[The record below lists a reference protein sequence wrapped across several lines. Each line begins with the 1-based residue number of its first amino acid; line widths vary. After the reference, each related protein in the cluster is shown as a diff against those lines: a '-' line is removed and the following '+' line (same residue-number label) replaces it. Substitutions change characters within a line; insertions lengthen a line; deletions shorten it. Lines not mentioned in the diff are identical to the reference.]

1 MSRNLVYVK
10 PIVRERWHGLH
21 NIGRSKFEGTA
32 DVIQVLY
39 DSKTGKL
46 ATGLEP
52 DDETRL
58 GSSLGKDLTNSPSNE
73 FWQTFKVKLE
83 DKTMIFDTGIPLHE
97 LQLKVLKASK
107 FCANSQK
114 EMDKGLWPAAKYV
127 IYDES
132 LEVEK
137 QAAAVQLKAQAIAI
151 FSELS
156 PQRKIDILKIFGRS
170 VDNNSDNF
178 VYAKLYEIVENETQE
193 FIRVSS
199 MKPAEIKVR
208 SMVFDLEKTGIL
220 RRKGTAYL
228 YNDQQVGFDYDSTVD
243 HLLDPKQQELLIKL
257 KTDLE
262 VRLPGAVARKVE
274 EVLEVEENSTE
285 EVKEVKKKAAK
296 KPSSKK

>member
-46 ATGLEP
+46 ATGLDS
-52 DDETRL
+52 DDESRL
-58 GSSLGKDLTNSPSNE
+58 GSSLGQDLDGNSD
-73 FWQTFKVKLE
+73 FWNTFKVKLE
-83 DKTMIFDTGIPLHE
+83 DKTMIFDVTIPLHE

-114 EMDKGLWPAAKYV
+114 ELDRGDWPYAKYV

-137 QAAAVQLKAQAIAI
+137 QAAAVQVKAQAIAI

-170 VDNNSDNF
+170 VENNSDNF
-178 VYAKLYEIVENETQE
+178 VYAKLYEIVEGETQE
-193 FIRVSS
+193 FIRVAS

-228 YNDQQVGFDYDSTVD
+228 YNDQQVGFDYDNTVE

-262 VRLPGAVARKVE
+262 VRMPGSIARKVT
-274 EVLEVEENSTE
+274 EVLEVEEEVVE
-285 EVKEVKKKAAK
+285 EVKTK
-296 KPSSKK
+296 KPKKTSTKK

>member
-32 DVIQVLY
+32 DVIQVLH

-46 ATGLEP
+46 ATGLDT
-52 DDETRL
+52 DDEARL
-58 GSSLGKDLTNSPSNE
+58 ASSLGQDLTNIPNNE
-73 FWQTFKVKLE
+73 FWHTFKVKLE
-83 DKTMIFDTGIPLHE
+83 DKTMIFDMNVPMHE

-114 EMDKGLWPAAKYV
+114 ELDRGDWPYAKYV
-127 IYDES
+127 IYDETV
-132 LEVEK
+132 EVEK
-137 QAAAVQLKAQAIAI
+137 QAAAVQVKAQAVAV
-151 FSELS
+151 FSDLS

-178 VYAKLYEIVENETQE
+178 VYAKLYEIVENDTKE
-193 FIRVSS
+193 FIRVAS

-228 YNDQQVGFDYDSTVD
+228 YNDQQVGFDYDNTVE

-262 VRLPGAVARKVE
+262 VRVPGSIARKVK
-274 EVLEVEENSTE
+274 EVLEIE
-285 EVKEVKKKAAK
+285 EVVEDKKEVESVKKTA
-296 KPSSKK
+296 SKK

>member
-32 DVIQVLY
+32 DVIQVLH

-46 ATGLEP
+46 ATGLDT
-52 DDETRL
+52 DDEARL
-58 GSSLGKDLTNSPSNE
+58 ASSLGQDLTNIPNNE
-73 FWQTFKVKLE
+73 FWHTFKVKLE
-83 DKTMIFDTGIPLHE
+83 DKTMIFDMNVPMHE

-114 EMDKGLWPAAKYV
+114 ELDRGDWPYAKYV
-127 IYDES
+127 IYDETV
-132 LEVEK
+132 EVEK
-137 QAAAVQLKAQAIAI
+137 QAAAVQVKAQAVAV
-151 FSELS
+151 FSDLS

-178 VYAKLYEIVENETQE
+178 VYAKLYEIVENDTKE
-193 FIRVSS
+193 FIRVAS

-228 YNDQQVGFDYDSTVD
+228 YNDQQIGFDYDNTVE

-262 VRLPGAVARKVE
+262 VRVPGSIARKVK
-274 EVLEVEENSTE
+274 EVLEIE
-285 EVKEVKKKAAK
+285 EVVEDKKEVESVKKTA
-296 KPSSKK
+296 SKK

>member
-32 DVIQVLY
+32 DVIQVLH

-46 ATGLEP
+46 ATGLDT
-52 DDETRL
+52 DDEARL
-58 GSSLGKDLTNSPSNE
+58 ASSLGQDLTNIPSNE
-73 FWQTFKVKLE
+73 FWHTFKVKLE
-83 DKTMIFDTGIPLHE
+83 DKTMIFDMNVPMHE

-107 FCANSQK
+107 FCTNSQK
-114 EMDKGLWPAAKYV
+114 ELDRGDWPYAKYV
-127 IYDES
+127 IYDETV
-132 LEVEK
+132 EVEK
-137 QAAAVQLKAQAIAI
+137 QAAAVQVKAQAVAV
-151 FSELS
+151 FSDLS

-178 VYAKLYEIVENETQE
+178 VYAKLYEIVENDTKE
-193 FIRVSS
+193 FIRVAS

-228 YNDQQVGFDYDSTVD
+228 YNDQQVGFDYDNTVE

-262 VRLPGAVARKVE
+262 VRMPGSIARKVK
-274 EVLEVEENSTE
+274 EVLEIE
-285 EVKEVKKKAAK
+285 EVVEDKKEVKSVKKTA
-296 KPSSKK
+296 SKK

>member
-39 DSKTGKL
+39 ESKTGKL
-46 ATGLEP
+46 ATGLDS
-52 DDETRL
+52 DDESRL
-58 GSSLGKDLTNSPSNE
+58 GSSLGQDLDNNSD
-73 FWQTFKVKLE
+73 FWNTFKVKLE
-83 DKTMIFDTGIPLHE
+83 DKTMIFDMAIPLHE

-107 FCANSQK
+107 FSANSQK
-114 EMDKGLWPAAKYV
+114 ELDRGDWPYAKDV

-137 QAAAVQLKAQAIAI
+137 QAAAVQVKAQAIAI

-170 VDNNSDNF
+170 VENNSDNF
-178 VYAKLYEIVENETQE
+178 VYAKLYEIVEGETQE
-193 FIRVSS
+193 FIRVAS

-228 YNDQQVGFDYDSTVD
+228 YNDQQVGFDYDNTVE

-262 VRLPGAVARKVE
+262 VRMPGSIARKVT
-274 EVLEVEENSTE
+274 EVLEVEEEVVE
-285 EVKEVKKKAAK
+285 EVKTK
-296 KPSSKK
+296 KPKKTSTKK

>member
-32 DVIQVLY
+32 DVIQVLH

-46 ATGLEP
+46 ATGLDT
-52 DDETRL
+52 DDEARL
-58 GSSLGKDLTNSPSNE
+58 ASSLGQDLTNIPNNE
-73 FWQTFKVKLE
+73 FWHTFKVKLE
-83 DKTMIFDTGIPLHE
+83 DKTMIFDMNVPMHE

-114 EMDKGLWPAAKYV
+114 ELDRGDWPYAKYV
-127 IYDES
+127 IYDETV
-132 LEVEK
+132 EVEK
-137 QAAAVQLKAQAIAI
+137 QAAAVQVKAQAVAV
-151 FSELS
+151 FSDLS

-178 VYAKLYEIVENETQE
+178 VYAKLYEIVENDTKE
-193 FIRVSS
+193 FIRVAS

-228 YNDQQVGFDYDSTVD
+228 YNDQQVGFDYDNTVE

-262 VRLPGAVARKVE
+262 ECLVA
-274 EVLEVEENSTE
+274 LL
-285 EVKEVKKKAAK
+285 VK
-296 KPSSKK
+296 

>member
-32 DVIQVLY
+32 DVIQVLH

-46 ATGLEP
+46 ATGLDT
-52 DDETRL
+52 DDEARL
-58 GSSLGKDLTNSPSNE
+58 ASSLGQDLTNIPSNE
-73 FWQTFKVKLE
+73 FWHTFKVKLE
-83 DKTMIFDTGIPLHE
+83 DKTMIFDMNVPMHE

-114 EMDKGLWPAAKYV
+114 ELDRGDWPYAKYV
-127 IYDES
+127 IYDETV
-132 LEVEK
+132 EVEK
-137 QAAAVQLKAQAIAI
+137 QAAAVQVKAQAVAV
-151 FSELS
+151 FSDLS

-178 VYAKLYEIVENETQE
+178 VYAKLYEIVENDTKE
-193 FIRVSS
+193 FIRVAS

-228 YNDQQVGFDYDSTVD
+228 YNDQQVGFDYDNTVE

-262 VRLPGAVARKVE
+262 VRMPGSIARKVK
-274 EVLEVEENSTE
+274 EVLEIE
-285 EVKEVKKKAAK
+285 EVVEDKKEVKSVKKTA
-296 KPSSKK
+296 SKK

>member
-32 DVIQVLY
+32 DVIQVLH

-46 ATGLEP
+46 ATGLDT
-52 DDETRL
+52 DDEARL
-58 GSSLGKDLTNSPSNE
+58 ASSLGQDLTNIPSNE
-73 FWQTFKVKLE
+73 FWHTFKVKLE
-83 DKTMIFDTGIPLHE
+83 DKTMIFDMNVPMHE

-114 EMDKGLWPAAKYV
+114 ELDRGDWPYAKYV
-127 IYDES
+127 IYDETV
-132 LEVEK
+132 EVEK
-137 QAAAVQLKAQAIAI
+137 QAAAVQVKAQAVAV
-151 FSELS
+151 FSDLS

-178 VYAKLYEIVENETQE
+178 VYAKLYEIVENDTKE
-193 FIRVSS
+193 FIRVAS

-228 YNDQQVGFDYDSTVD
+228 YNDQQVGFDYDNTVE

-262 VRLPGAVARKVE
+262 VRMPGSIARKVKELLEIE
-274 EVLEVEENSTE
+274 EVVEDK
-285 EVKEVKKKAAK
+285 KEVKSVKKTA
-296 KPSSKK
+296 SKK

>member
-1 MSRNLVYVK
+1 MNKNLVYVK

-32 DVIQVLY
+32 DVIQVLH

-46 ATGLEP
+46 ATGLDT
-52 DDETRL
+52 DDEARL
-58 GSSLGKDLTNSPSNE
+58 ASSLGQDLTNTPTNE
-73 FWQTFKVKLE
+73 FWHTFKVKLE
-83 DKTMIFDTGIPLHE
+83 DKTMIFDMNVPMHE

-114 EMDKGLWPAAKYV
+114 ELDRGDWPYAKYV
-127 IYDES
+127 IYDETV
-132 LEVEK
+132 EVEK
-137 QAAAVQLKAQAIAI
+137 QAAAVQVKAQAVAI

-178 VYAKLYEIVENETQE
+178 VYAKLYEIVENETKE
-193 FIRVSS
+193 FIRVAS

-228 YNDQQVGFDYDSTVD
+228 YNDQQIGFDYDNTVE

-262 VRLPGAVARKVE
+262 VRMPGSIARKVK
-274 EVLEVEENSTE
+274 EVLEVEEVVE
-285 EVKEVKKKAAK
+285 DKKEVKSTKKTA
-296 KPSSKK
+296 SKK

>member
-32 DVIQVLY
+32 DVIQVLH

-46 ATGLEP
+46 ATGLDT
-52 DDETRL
+52 DDEARL
-58 GSSLGKDLTNSPSNE
+58 ASSLGQDLTNIPNNE
-73 FWQTFKVKLE
+73 FWHTFKVKLE
-83 DKTMIFDTGIPLHE
+83 DKTMIFDMNVPMHE

-114 EMDKGLWPAAKYV
+114 ELDRGDWPYAKYV
-127 IYDES
+127 IYDETV
-132 LEVEK
+132 EVEK
-137 QAAAVQLKAQAIAI
+137 QAAAVQVKAQAVAV
-151 FSELS
+151 FSDLS

-178 VYAKLYEIVENETQE
+178 VYAKLYEIVENDTKE
-193 FIRVSS
+193 FIRVAS

-228 YNDQQVGFDYDSTVD
+228 YNDQQVGFDYDNTVE

-262 VRLPGAVARKVE
+262 VRMPGSIARKVK
-274 EVLEVEENSTE
+274 EVLEIE
-285 EVKEVKKKAAK
+285 EVVEDKKEVKSVKKTA
-296 KPSSKK
+296 SKK

>member
-32 DVIQVLY
+32 DVIQVLH

-46 ATGLEP
+46 ATGLDT
-52 DDETRL
+52 DDEARL
-58 GSSLGKDLTNSPSNE
+58 ASSLGQDLTNIPNNE
-73 FWQTFKVKLE
+73 FWHTFKVKLE
-83 DKTMIFDTGIPLHE
+83 DKTMIFDMNVPMHE

-114 EMDKGLWPAAKYV
+114 ELDRGDWPYAKYV
-127 IYDES
+127 IYDETV
-132 LEVEK
+132 EVEK
-137 QAAAVQLKAQAIAI
+137 QAAAVQVKAQAVAV
-151 FSELS
+151 FSDLS

-178 VYAKLYEIVENETQE
+178 VYAKLYEIVENDTKE
-193 FIRVSS
+193 FIRVAS

-228 YNDQQVGFDYDSTVD
+228 YNDQQIGFDYDNTVE

-262 VRLPGAVARKVE
+262 VRVPGSIARKVK
-274 EVLEVEENSTE
+274 EVLEIE
-285 EVKEVKKKAAK
+285 EVVEDKKEVKSVKKTA
-296 KPSSKK
+296 SKK

>member
-46 ATGLEP
+46 ATGLDS
-52 DDETRL
+52 DDESRL
-58 GSSLGKDLTNSPSNE
+58 GSSLGQNLATTSD
-73 FWQTFKVKLE
+73 FWETFKVKLE
-83 DKTMIFDTGIPLHE
+83 DKTMIFDMAIPLHE

-114 EMDKGLWPAAKYV
+114 EMDQGLWPSAKYV

-137 QAAAVQLKAQAIAI
+137 QAAAVQVKAQAIAI

-170 VDNNSDNF
+170 VENNSDNF
-178 VYAKLYEIVENETQE
+178 VYAKLYEIVEGETQE
-193 FIRVSS
+193 FIRVAS

-228 YNDQQVGFDYDSTVD
+228 YNDQQIGFDYDNTVE

-262 VRLPGAVARKVE
+262 VRMPGSIARKVK
-274 EVLEVEENSTE
+274 EVLEVEEEVVE
-285 EVKEVKKKAAK
+285 EVKTKKSKQTSTK
-296 KPSSKK
+296 K